1 MIGLVVNPVAGL
13 GGAVGLK
20 GTDGMVD
27 EALARGAVPRAG
39 ERAALAVRALPAD
52 VPLATAAGA
61 MGADAVRA
69 AGREPALVVAG
80 GATGPTADD
89 TRRAVA
95 ALADADCELILFA
108 GGHAE
113 RGDAV

>member
-39 ERAALAVRALPAD
+39 ERAALAVAALPAD
-52 VPLATAAGA
+52 VPIATAAGA
-61 MGADAVRA
+61 MGRPPPRTRA
-69 AGREPALVVAG
+69 ARPRPWPTPAAS
-80 GATGPTADD
+80 
-89 TRRAVA
+89 
-95 ALADADCELILFA
+95 
-108 GGHAE
+108 
-113 RGDAV
+113 